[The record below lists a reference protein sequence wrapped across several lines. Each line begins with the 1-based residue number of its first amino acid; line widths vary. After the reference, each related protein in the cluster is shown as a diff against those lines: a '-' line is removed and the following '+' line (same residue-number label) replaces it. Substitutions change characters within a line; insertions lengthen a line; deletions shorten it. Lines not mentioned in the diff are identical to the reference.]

1 MLVVIFAMLNLKVL
15 IDLRGV
21 KVIRSDQGD
30 VKRKNAFLL
39 SSFKLYINLESR
51 RQWGESPR
59 EIQTITCFRGHCTGL
74 NTFGR
79 SIYLESYIATDG
91 NIDIIKASKPLAW
104 FESSMILYCLSDTF
118 YISLFEPSLNHDQYL
133 HSRPHLA
140 PPW

>member
-30 VKRKNAFLL
+30 VKRKNAFLF

-59 EIQTITCFRGHCTGL
+59 ENLQLHVFV
-74 NTFGR
+74 
-79 SIYLESYIATDG
+79 
-91 NIDIIKASKPLAW
+91 DIVL
-104 FESSMILYCLSDTF
+104 D
-118 YISLFEPSLNHDQYL
+118 
-133 HSRPHLA
+133 
-140 PPW
+140 